1 MPKFVLKSRTR
12 IANIEMHIQTRAIH
26 SGYSA
31 KGPEQPVVSALQPG
45 TIFTHPE
52 TGFDASN
59 GSYGYARYGNP
70 NRNELE
76 TMLANLEN
84 GSVAAAFSSGMA
96 AITAVFQV
104 LSPGDHVIVCDD
116 VYHGTRAVLNNIMV
130 RWGLDCTY
138 VDVTR
143 PENVAAAVKPATRL
157 VWLETPSNP
166 RMLICDIAETVK
178 HVRAKTPNGNYIHI
192 GVDNTWATPVLT
204 NPLDLGA
211 DLVMHSCTKY
221 IGGHSDVLAGAI
233 ISREND
239 AYIDQIRT
247 IQKQT
252 GAVASPFDC
261 WMLVRS
267 LKTLVARMRMH
278 CENAMAVARYL
289 DNHPKVEAVFY
300 PGLPHSPGHDIA
312 KKQMR
317 DYGGMVSVLFS
328 AKSEKILKEIGTSKL
343 FKVATSLGGVESLWE
358 HRQSSE
364 GPTSKSPEN
373 LVRISVGIEH
383 PDDLIADLEQV
394 LSRM

>member
-1 MPKFVLKSRTR
+1 
-12 IANIEMHIQTRAIH
+12 MHIQTRTIH
-26 SGYSA
+26 AGYSPQ
-31 KGPEQPVVSALQPG
+31 GPSQPVVSAIQPG

-52 TGFDASN
+52 KGFDSSN

-84 GSVAAAFSSGMA
+84 GAIAAAFSSGMS

-104 LSPGDHVIVCDD
+104 LSPGDHVVVCDD
-116 VYHGTRAVLNNIMV
+116 VYHGTRAVLNDIMI
-130 RWGLDCTY
+130 RWGLECTY

-143 PENVAAAVKPATRL
+143 SENVADAIRPNTKL

-166 RMLICDIAETVK
+166 RMLICDIAEITRL
-178 HVRAKTPNGNYIHI
+178 VRAKTPDGAYIHI

-239 AYIDQIRT
+239 TYIDRIRT

-252 GAVASPFDC
+252 GAVASPFDS

-278 CENAMAVARYL
+278 CENAIAVAKFL
-289 DNHPKVEAVFY
+289 DSHPKVEAVFY

-317 DYGGMVSVLFS
+317 DFGGMVSVLFS
-328 AKSEKILKEIGTSKL
+328 AEKEQILKEIGSARL

-364 GPTSKSPEN
+364 GPRSKTPPN
-373 LVRISVGIEH
+373 LVRMSVGIEH
-383 PDDLIADLEQV
+383 PDDLIADLQQV
-394 LSRM
+394 LDQL